1 MKQNNSQ
8 FDSLVR
14 PQYHG
19 ILILFAICLGLSWV
33 TLALW
38 EQNRVAGGLTAL
50 LALAAFVGALLGLR
64 RLRKQFIQPAGQ
76 ILEELSDSSVLYK
89 HVGAGLHLGSP
100 LLGIAAR
107 INQSLDNTGHLVQ
120 LIENVNSYDT
130 FDSLLRYIYTTYS
143 PFIPYNHIGIALLQE
158 DGKTIE
164 ASYGISGGPL
174 EGLARKLVGLT
185 AQLEYTSMEP
195 ILHKGEPR
203 IISNL
208 EQFTKNPNSNYNR
221 ILLDA
226 GVKSS
231 ITLPL
236 WLEGRPIGI
245 IFFSSVEPGIYRQE
259 HLSTLQILANSI
271 ATSLNKNIYIDRLL
285 YSSVLGLA
293 KLAESRDGDT
303 GDHLGRMKQYSRMI
317 AQLLMDEEV
326 YPEATYELVRGVER
340 FSPMHDI
347 GKVGVPDLVLQK
359 PGKLTTEEFEEM
371 KQHPIYGADVLR
383 AAQAGVAAHQPRL
396 FATGIEIAESHHEWW
411 DGSGYPYGLQ
421 GEQIPLS
428 ARVVAVADVFDALTS
443 KRVYKDGY
451 SFEDAFNMLL
461 EGSGSHFDPAII
473 DCLAKHKG
481 QLYTLYV
488 SLNRSHTEHK
498 PQES

>member
-1 MKQNNSQ
+1 MKEYDTQ
-8 FDSLVR
+8 FESIVF
-14 PQYHG
+14 PQYQG
-19 ILILFAICLGLSWV
+19 ILVLFVVCLCLSGV

-38 EQNRVAGGLTAL
+38 GQHRVAGAVTAL

-64 RLRKQFIQPAGQ
+64 RLRKHYIHPAGQ
-76 ILEELSDSSVLYK
+76 ILEELSDSSVLHK
-89 HVGAGLHLGSP
+89 HVGDSLHLDSP
-100 LLGIAAR
+100 LLGVAAR

-120 LIENVNSYDT
+120 LIENVNSHDT

-143 PFIPYNHIGIALLQE
+143 PFIPYSHIGIALLQE

-185 AQLEYTSMEP
+185 AQLENTSMGP
-195 ILHKGEPR
+195 ILHQGEPR

-208 EQFTKNPNSNYNR
+208 EQYTKNPNSNYNR
-221 ILLDA
+221 ILLEA

-236 WLEGRPIGI
+236 RIEGRPVGI
-245 IFFSSVEPGIYRQE
+245 IFFSSAVAGIYRQE
-259 HLSTLQILANSI
+259 HLTTLQILANSI
-271 ATSLNKNIYIDRLL
+271 ATSLNKNIFIDRLL

-303 GDHLGRMKQYSRMI
+303 GDHLGRMKQYSRLI
-317 AQLLMDEEV
+317 AQLLMEDEV

-347 GKVGVPDLVLQK
+347 GKVGVPDHVLKK
-359 PGKLTTEEFEEM
+359 PGKLTAEEFEEM
-371 KQHPIYGADVLR
+371 KLHPIYGADVLR
-383 AAQAGVAAHQPRL
+383 AAQAGVAAHHPRL
-396 FATGIEIAESHHEWW
+396 FATGIEIAESHHERW

-421 GEQIPLS
+421 GDQIPLS

-443 KRVYKDGY
+443 KRVYKEAY
-451 SFEDAFNMLL
+451 SFEEAFNMLL
-461 EGSGSHFDPAII
+461 EGGGSHFDPAII
-473 DCLAKHKG
+473 DCLAKHKD
-481 QLYTLYV
+481 QFHSLYV
-488 SLNRSHTEHK
+488 SLNRHT
-498 PQES
+498 